1 MQYMYPGAEYI
12 DDTAA
17 HTGRFGKIVALEDS
31 VIAAI
36 DAEDITGNS
45 MAAAPL
51 KASCEICGVITSVTL
66 TSGSVMA
73 YRL

>member
-1 MQYMYPGAEYI
+1 MGYMYPGAEYI

-17 HTGRFGKIVALEDS
+17 HAGRFGKIVALEDS
-31 VIAAI
+31 VIASI
-36 DAEDITGNS
+36 STEDITGNS
-45 MAAAPL
+45 MSAAPL

>member
-1 MQYMYPGAEYI
+1 MHMYPGAEYI

-17 HTGRFGKIVALEDS
+17 HTGRFGKIVALEDT

-36 DAEDITGNS
+36 DTEDITGNS
-45 MAAAPL
+45 MASAPL

>member
-1 MQYMYPGAEYI
+1 MGYMYPGAEYI
-12 DDTAA
+12 DDTSA
-17 HTGRFGKIVALEDS
+17 HTGRFGKVVALEDS

-36 DAEDITGNS
+36 SAEDITGNS
-45 MAAAPL
+45 LAGAPL

-66 TSGSVMA
+66 TSGSVIA